1 MTIGVSDHAL
11 LRFLSRAG
19 GFDLE
24 TLRKQMQEALTEASA
39 AAHALGQSRYT
50 VKMDG
55 MIFVVE
61 NGVCVTMV
69 AKSERPFL
77 LQQERKA

>member
-24 TLRKQMQEALTEASA
+24 PLRKQMQAALTDASA
-39 AAHALGQSRYT
+39 AAQALGQSRYT

-61 NGVCVTMV
+61 NGVCVTMM
-69 AKSERPFL
+69 AKSDKPFL
-77 LQQERKA
+77 LGQRP